1 MMFLIFH
8 KQKYK
13 QLERDMTIIIQHQNF
28 VAEQTDDNPDE
39 PGYSIVYPVFLR
51 QEPELLD
58 SGIDYNVMDQF
69 LRAS

>member
-1 MMFLIFH
+1 
-8 KQKYK
+8 
-13 QLERDMTIIIQHQNF
+13 MTIIIQHQNF